1 MGNSLVVQGLRLCP
15 PNADGLGLSPDQGTR
30 SYMPQRV
37 HMLQLRP
44 GTAKYIVQ
52 KNLMDIFKHTL
63 LSRIYTASPFTH
75 HLNHFNI
82 FATLFSATPC
92 PTFFLSF

>member
-1 MGNSLVVQGLRLCP
+1 MGSSLVVQGLRLCP

-52 KNLMDIFKHTL
+52 TK
-63 LSRIYTASPFTH
+63 SYG
-75 HLNHFNI
+75 HFQTYI
-82 FATLFSATPC
+82 IK
-92 PTFFLSF
+92 